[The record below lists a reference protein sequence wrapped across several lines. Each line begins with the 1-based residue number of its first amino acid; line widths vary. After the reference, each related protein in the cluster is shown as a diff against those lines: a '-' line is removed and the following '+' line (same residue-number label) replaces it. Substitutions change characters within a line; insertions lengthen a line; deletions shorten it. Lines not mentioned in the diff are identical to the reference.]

1 MQASSQ
7 QLLVTVFSI
16 GNFIGRIACVR
27 PSLVSSGKRI
37 LLKLAKLSCAHCD
50 VVINQGYL
58 SDRCSSVLPRPAFL
72 GVSLALMGGAQLL
85 LALSVPAGALS

>member
-1 MQASSQ
+1 M
-7 QLLVTVFSI
+7 
-16 GNFIGRIACVR
+16 
-27 PSLVSSGKRI
+27 
-37 LLKLAKLSCAHCD
+37 AKLSCAHCD

>member
-1 MQASSQ
+1 MRRHAAGIVAAAARHGLLHR
-7 QLLVTVFSI
+7 QLHRAHRL
-16 GNFIGRIACVR
+16 R
-27 PSLVSSGKRI
+27 PSQPC
-37 LLKLAKLSCAHCD
+37 LLWETHLCHLGSRAG